1 MRILGMMVKE
11 MAPSIIKTLQP
22 GWYPLGDV
30 PAPEANR
37 YMPVPKVSNTQ
48 KSLYQIYDGLPE
60 ITVSAIVG
68 KNGWGK
74 STFLD
79 IMIRVINNFA
89 YRVLVNG
96 NANRRSGV
104 RRTEGVRADLY
115 YVLDGKVYCIG
126 CWDKEVTLHI
136 ASERKFEDLLDK
148 HEKDFRALLE
158 PFFYT
163 VVSNYSAYAFN
174 EDEYY
179 ISKTNM
185 GEWLTRLFH
194 KNDAYLC
201 PLVLVPKR
209 EKGQIDIENEND
221 LAKQRVMAMALLSH
235 VKRQQFIEGYEPW
248 SISFTFNPSYNQ
260 DYNDEWVVGNFFKED
275 NISPEILKKV
285 AYHLGNAWVGR
296 YSDELKKLRGRKA
309 LDMLRYYLTQKSMK
323 IASVYTDYGKV
334 LKLNTVVEKAQTWV
348 PDSKTGIATGKQY
361 LEFEL
366 PKRVGKLID
375 KILEENNHITAKIFQ
390 ALNFYERIYL
400 KNALKIRDTIDEQA
414 KTKSADKR
422 KPIELPLDVYMDG
435 IQVDDYLEAMESL
448 PPAFFA
454 SDFAFVKQ
462 RKEEG
467 IRKSAVTSEY
477 IALSRMSSGERQMLY
492 SFSYVLYHLM
502 IIQSIVKDENR
513 VPYKHINLIFD
524 EAELYYHPELQRDFL
539 NMLLKCLTWCKN
551 KGEALKS
558 IHILIATH
566 SPFLLS
572 DVLVENTLYMKEGL
586 PDQQD
591 KPQTF
596 GANLY
601 DLMKS
606 SFFLNENAMGAVSSE
621 RIGKLIDRANRHQ
634 AIKEDELAIVG
645 DTLIKEYL
653 EDRRRK

>member
-1 MRILGMMVKE
+1 
-11 MAPSIIKTLQP
+11 MAPSIIKTLKP

-30 PAPEANR
+30 PAPEVNR
-37 YMPVPKVSNTQ
+37 YMPVPKVTGIQ
-48 KSLYQIYDGLPE
+48 KKLYQIYDGLPE

-96 NANRRSGV
+96 NANRRSNV
-104 RRTEGVRADLY
+104 RRSEGVRADLY
-115 YVLDGKVYCIG
+115 YELDGKVYCIG
-126 CWDKEVTLHI
+126 CMDKEVTLHV
-136 ASERKFEDLLDK
+136 ASKRNSENLLDK
-148 HEKDFRALLE
+148 HGKDFKALLE

-174 EDEYY
+174 ENEYY
-179 ISKTNM
+179 ISKTNT

-209 EKGQIDIENEND
+209 KKGQIDIENEND
-221 LAKQRVMAMALLSH
+221 LAKQRVMAMAVLSH
-235 VKRQQFIEGYEPW
+235 VKKQQFIEGYEPW
-248 SISFTFNPSYNQ
+248 HISFAINPNYSKE
-260 DYNDEWVVGNFFKED
+260 YNDEWVGD
-275 NISPEILKKV
+275 NYFNEEKVPSDIKKKV
-285 AYHLGNAWVGR
+285 TYHLGNAWVER
-296 YSDELKKLRGRKA
+296 YSEELKEYRGRKA
-309 LDMLRYYLTQKSMK
+309 LDMLRYYLVEKSMK

-334 LKLNTVVEKAQTWV
+334 LKLDTVIEKARTWV
-348 PDSKTGIATGKQY
+348 PDSKTGIATGNQY

-366 PKRVGKLID
+366 PKRVGQLID
-375 KILEENNHITAKIFQ
+375 KILKENNHITAKIFQ
-390 ALNFYERIYL
+390 ALNFYERVYV
-400 KNALKIRDTIDEQA
+400 KNALKIRDTIDEQVKIKDA
-414 KTKSADKR
+414 TKR
-422 KPIELPLDVYMDG
+422 KPVEIPLDVYMDG
-435 IQVDDYLEAMESL
+435 AQVDDYLEAMESL
-448 PPAFFA
+448 PPAFFD
-454 SDFAFVKQ
+454 SDFSFVKHKQ
-462 RKEEG
+462 KDGERN
-467 IRKSAVTSEY
+467 SAAMSEF
-477 IALSRMSSGERQMLY
+477 ISISRMSSGERQMLY
-492 SFSYVLYHLM
+492 SFSYILYHLM
-502 IIQSIVKDENR
+502 NIQSIVNDENR
-513 VPYKHINLIFD
+513 VPYKHVNLIFD
-524 EAELYYHPELQRDFL
+524 EAELYYHPEFQRDFI

-572 DVLVENTLYMKEGL
+572 DVLVENTLYMKEGM

-606 SFFLNENAMGAVSSE
+606 SFFLDENAMGAVSSKRLGE
-621 RIGKLIDRANRHQ
+621 LIKKANRHQ
-634 AIKEDELAIVG
+634 VIKENEMSIVG
-645 DTLIKEYL
+645 DALIKEYL
-653 EDRRRK
+653 EDTRRK

>member
-1 MRILGMMVKE
+1 MMVKE
-11 MAPSIIKTLQP
+11 MAPSIIKTLKP
-22 GWYPLGDV
+22 GWYPLGDI
-30 PAPEANR
+30 PAPEVNR
-37 YMPVPKVSNTQ
+37 YMPVPTVSSTQ
-48 KSLYQIYDGLPE
+48 KTIYQIYDGLPE

-115 YVLDGKVYCIG
+115 YELGGKVYCIG

-136 ASERKFEDLLDK
+136 ASKRKFVDLLDK
-148 HEKDFRALLE
+148 YGKDFKALLE

-174 EDEYY
+174 ENEYY
-179 ISKTNM
+179 ISKTNT

-209 EKGQIDIENEND
+209 KKGQIDIENEND

-235 VKRQQFIEGYEPW
+235 VKKQQFIEGYEPW
-248 SISFTFNPSYNQ
+248 HISFSINPNYSKE
-260 DYNDEWVVGNFFKED
+260 YNDEWVGD
-275 NISPEILKKV
+275 NYFNEEKIPNDIKKKV
-285 AYHLGNAWVGR
+285 AYHLGNAWVER
-296 YSDELKKLRGRKA
+296 YSEELKAYRGRKA
-309 LDMLRYYLTQKSMK
+309 LDMLRYYLVEKSMK

-334 LKLNTVVEKAQTWV
+334 LKLETVIEKARTWE

-366 PKRVGKLID
+366 PKLVGKLID
-375 KILEENNHITAKIFQ
+375 KILKENNHITAKIFQ
-390 ALNFYERIYL
+390 ALNFYERVYV
-400 KNALKIRDTIDEQA
+400 KNAVKIRDTIDEQVKIKDTA
-414 KTKSADKR
+414 KR
-422 KPIELPLDVYMDG
+422 KPIELPLDVYMEG
-435 IQVDDYLEAMESL
+435 AQVDDYLETMESL
-448 PPAFFA
+448 PPAFFD
-454 SDFAFVKQ
+454 SDFSFVKYKQ
-462 RKEEG
+462 EDGEMNSTG
-467 IRKSAVTSEY
+467 TSEY
-477 IALSRMSSGERQMLY
+477 ISISRMSSGERQMLY
-492 SFSYVLYHLM
+492 SFSYILYHLM
-502 IIQSIVKDENR
+502 NIQSIVKDENR
-513 VPYKHINLIFD
+513 VPYKHVNLIFD
-524 EAELYYHPELQRDFL
+524 EAELYYHPEYQRDFM

-586 PDQQD
+586 PDQKD

-606 SFFLNENAMGAVSSE
+606 SFFLDENAMGAVSSKRLGE
-621 RIGKLIDRANRHQ
+621 LIKKGNRHQ
-634 AIKEDELAIVG
+634 TIKDDEMAIVG
-645 DTLIKEYL
+645 DALIKDYL
-653 EDRRRK
+653 DDRRRK

>member
-1 MRILGMMVKE
+1 MMVKE
-11 MAPSIIKTLQP
+11 MSPHIIKTLKP

-30 PAPEANR
+30 PTPEVNR
-37 YMPVPKVSNTQ
+37 YMPVPNVSSTQ
-48 KSLYQIYDGLPE
+48 KMLYQIYDGLPE

-104 RRTEGVRADLY
+104 RRTDGVRADLY
-115 YVLDGKVYCIG
+115 YELDGKVYCIG
-126 CWDKEVTLHI
+126 CMDKEVTLHI
-136 ASERKFEDLLDK
+136 ASKRKFEDLLDK
-148 HEKDFRALLE
+148 HGKDFKALLE

-174 EDEYY
+174 ENEYY
-179 ISKTNM
+179 ISKTNT

-209 EKGQIDIENEND
+209 KKGQIDIENEND

-235 VKRQQFIEGYEPW
+235 VKKQQFIEGYEPW
-248 SISFTFNPSYNQ
+248 HISFAINPNYSKE
-260 DYNDEWVVGNFFKED
+260 YNDEWTGD
-275 NISPEILKKV
+275 NYFNEEKIPNDIKKKV
-285 AYHLGNAWVGR
+285 AYHLGNAWVER
-296 YSDELKKLRGRKA
+296 YSEELKGYRGRKA
-309 LDMLRYYLTQKSMK
+309 LDMLRYYLVEKSMK

-334 LKLNTVVEKAQTWV
+334 LKLDAVIEKAQTWV

-361 LEFEL
+361 LEIEL
-366 PKRVGKLID
+366 PKLAGKLID
-375 KILEENNHITAKIFQ
+375 KILKENNHITAKIFQ
-390 ALNFYERIYL
+390 ALNFYERVYV
-400 KNALKIRDTIDEQA
+400 KNAVKIRDTIDEQVKIKDTA
-414 KTKSADKR
+414 KR

-435 IQVDDYLEAMESL
+435 AQVDDYLEAMESL
-448 PPAFFA
+448 PPAFFD
-454 SDFAFVKQ
+454 SDFSFVKHKQ
-462 RKEEG
+462 EDGERN
-467 IRKSAVTSEY
+467 SVATSEF
-477 IALSRMSSGERQMLY
+477 ISISRMSSGERQMLY
-492 SFSYVLYHLM
+492 SFSYILYHLM
-502 IIQSIVKDENR
+502 NIQSIVNDENR
-513 VPYKHINLIFD
+513 VPYKHVNLIFD
-524 EAELYYHPELQRDFL
+524 EAELYYHPEYQRDFM

-572 DVLVENTLYMKEGL
+572 DILVENTLYMKEGL
-586 PDQQD
+586 PDQKD

-606 SFFLNENAMGAVSSE
+606 SFFLDENAMGAVSSKRLGE
-621 RIGKLIDRANRHQ
+621 LIKKGNRHQ
-634 AIKEDELAIVG
+634 IIKDDEMAIVG
-645 DTLIKEYL
+645 DALIKEYL
-653 EDRRRK
+653 DDRRRK